1 MTFGQAKRHPY
12 IAIIRTE
19 DELDV
24 FIDRAGV
31 AQRYREMTCKMFN
44 GLGRLSLTNAATGEY
59 CLAYKH
65 IPSLT
70 EQAA

>member
-1 MTFGQAKRHPY
+1 MEFKQSKRDPH
-12 IAIIRTE
+12 IAIIRTD

-31 AQRYREMTCKMFN
+31 AQRYRAMTCEMFN
-44 GLGRLSLTNAATGEY
+44 GIGRLSLTNATTGEY
-59 CLAYKH
+59 CLAYKY
-65 IPSLT
+65 IPSFT